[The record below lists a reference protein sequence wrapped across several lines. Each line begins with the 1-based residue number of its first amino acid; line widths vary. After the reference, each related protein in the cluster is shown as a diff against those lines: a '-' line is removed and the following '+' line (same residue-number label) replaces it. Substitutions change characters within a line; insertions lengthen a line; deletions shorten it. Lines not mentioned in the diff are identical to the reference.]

1 MLGVL
6 AFEGQVEVEPQVAA
20 AFAETVAR
28 AQTLGLKVETVRLP
42 DYNFGRMRRL
52 GLLISEAEGYVVHQA
67 TLSECPE
74 GFSDGFRTLLEWAAD
89 YRGVGC
95 RWTGCPVAALPAHA
109 SAAGRVHHDGHRL
122 AARQRLPTR
131 RDGRGDSSG
140 HQLRGDL

>member
-1 MLGVL
+1 MGGGQPAHKL
-6 AFEGQVEVEPQVAA
+6 ASAHQADFTALANFTGLPATAFPVGTTTEGLPLSCQVVAMT
-20 AFAETVAR
+20 ETT
-28 AQTLGLKVETVRLP
+28 TLGLAERLAVP
-42 DYNFGRMRRL
+42 G
-52 GLLISEAEGYVVHQA
+52 G
-67 TLSECPE
+67 TP
-74 GFSDGFRTLLEWAAD
+74 AD

-95 RWTGCPVAALPAHA
+95 TWTGCPVAALPAHA